1 MNCGLRTLKREAKS
15 ALMFVSDGGVP
26 FTVTGLAKLIAR
38 AGDGLEPARV
48 PRPSIWVGVGPVP
61 SGRICPRA
69 DRPTMTR
76 RSGVTVEA
84 HKLKVCARPMLAPMR
99 NHGA

>member
-38 AGDGLEPARV
+38 AGDGLER
-48 PRPSIWVGVGPVP
+48 
-61 SGRICPRA
+61 
-69 DRPTMTR
+69 
-76 RSGVTVEA
+76 
-84 HKLKVCARPMLAPMR
+84 
-99 NHGA
+99 